1 MAKIGT
7 DILHAAALLKAGKLV
22 AVPTDTV
29 YGLAGHAQKTESLQ
43 EIFHVKQRPQDKPLI
58 AQVDHIDKAM
68 GFVKNIPNNARML
81 AEKYWPGALTLIF
94 EATNEVSPVMLSGG
108 STMGLRV
115 PDHDMT
121 LELLK
126 QLDFPL
132 AVTSANLSGHHS
144 PTTAQEVNEQIG
156 DRIEYILDGGPST
169 IGLES
174 TIVGFENKMPVIF
187 RKGAISEEEILA
199 TLNLKLSKKEN

>member
-29 YGLAGHAQKTESLQ
+29 YGLAGHAQKTETLQ
-43 EIFHVKQRPQDKPLI
+43 EIFLVKKRPQDKPLI
-58 AQVDHIDKAM
+58 AQVDHIEKAT
-68 GFVKNIPNNARML
+68 GFVKNIPNNARTL

-94 EATNEVSPVMLSGG
+94 EATQEVSPIMLSGG
-108 STMGLRV
+108 TTMGLRV

-121 LELLK
+121 LELLR

-132 AVTSANLSGHHS
+132 AVTSANLSGHPS
-144 PTTAQEVNEQIG
+144 PTTAEEVNEQIG
-156 DRIEYILDGGPST
+156 DSIEYILDGGSSE

-174 TIVGFENKMPVIF
+174 TIVGFQNKMPVIY

-199 TLNLKLSKKEN
+199 TLNLKLSHL